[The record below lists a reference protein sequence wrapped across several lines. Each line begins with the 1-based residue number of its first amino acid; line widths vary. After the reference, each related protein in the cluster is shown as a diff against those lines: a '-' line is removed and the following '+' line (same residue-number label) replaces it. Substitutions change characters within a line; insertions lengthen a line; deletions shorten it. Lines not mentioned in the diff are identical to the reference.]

1 MTTKKRTPPRRKRS
15 PAKPKPRSSTR
26 PPPTP
31 PSSKTAEPEQPSTI
45 GPPKGRPASRRPYT
59 INRARVAKCD
69 LDELAKLN
77 ADLLVA
83 ARDQA
88 LGLSS
93 MTRDELA
100 GARESRQQL
109 KMQIRIDD
117 ARRDRLEI
125 DELRDLV
132 AELREVKEYIQKH
145 GASDGSVGASTATH

>member
-1 MTTKKRTPPRRKRS
+1 VTTKKRTPPRRKRS

-26 PPPTP
+26 
-31 PSSKTAEPEQPSTI
+31 SKTAEPEPPSTI
-45 GPPKGRPASRRPYT
+45 GSPRGRPASREPYT

-93 MTRDELA
+93 MTREELA
-100 GARESRQQL
+100 GARELRQQL